1 VKHVRRADR
10 KPQPV
15 VVEGAVGVRKGS
27 LITEGDGAPTVALR
41 LFEIEPGGHTPW
53 HAHDWEH
60 VVYVVDGSGTLKT
73 EDGDAD
79 FERGDALLVPPGA
92 EHNFINRG
100 EGRLSF
106 LCIVPHKGDR

>member
-1 VKHVRRADR
+1 MKHVRKADR

-15 VVEGAVGVRKGS
+15 VVEGGVGVRKGS
-27 LITEGDGAPTVALR
+27 LITEGDGAPTVAMR

-60 VVYVVDGSGTLKT
+60 VVYAVDGSGTLKT
-73 EDGDAD
+73 EHGDAD
-79 FERGDALLVPPGA
+79 FEPGDALLVPPNA
-92 EHNFINRG
+92 EHNFVNRG
-100 EGRLSF
+100 EGRLRF

>member
-1 VKHVRRADR
+1 VKHVRSADR

-15 VVEGAVGVRKGS
+15 MVEGGVGVRKGS
-27 LITEGDGAPTVALR
+27 LITEGDGAPTVAMR

-60 VVYVVDGSGTLKT
+60 VVYIVDGRGTLKT
-73 EDGDAD
+73 EHGDAD
-79 FERGDALLVPPGA
+79 FEPGDALLVPPND
-92 EHNFINRG
+92 EHNFVNRG
-100 EGRLSF
+100 EGRLRF